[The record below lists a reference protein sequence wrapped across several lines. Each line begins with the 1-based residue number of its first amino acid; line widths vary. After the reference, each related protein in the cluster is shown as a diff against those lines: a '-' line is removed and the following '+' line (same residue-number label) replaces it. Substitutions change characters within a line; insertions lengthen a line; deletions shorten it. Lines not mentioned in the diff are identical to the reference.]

1 MTKSLRHHRY
11 LHYDVFT
18 DKPLTGNQLAVFTHA
33 TDMTAGDMARVTL
46 EMNFSECTFVQPAE
60 QAETDVRLR
69 TFGLDGEMPFAGHP
83 VIGSTFALAHEGFV
97 KPPKAR
103 LVLGLGI
110 GATPVDLEW
119 KGSELAFVW
128 MTQRPPN
135 YGPTLDARDRMTAVL
150 GIEPAAICDGLPIQ
164 EVSCGLPFL
173 FVPLTSRAAVDRC
186 ELDPR
191 ANEAMFRTPDYTSR
205 HLRLLRGAERRRRHG
220 LQPNARRG
228 ARRSGDWIGERAAR
242 LLSRSPSTGAA
253 RPGGTHGQPA
263 GREDGQAEPGAHPD
277 RGDGRRDH
285 GRQGRG
291 RQRAR
296 AATGGSRGSSRSSRR
311 RRGVRVDGLLE
322 LLELL
327 VEPIGGSIDKA
338 T

>member
-1 MTKSLRHHRY
+1 MTKSLRDHRY

-33 TDMTAGDMARVTL
+33 KDMTAGEMARVTL

-60 QAETDVRLR
+60 QAETDVRIR
-69 TFGLDGEMPFAGHP
+69 IFGLDGEMPFAGHP
-83 VIGSTFALAHEGFV
+83 VIGSTFALAHAGFV

-164 EVSCGLPFL
+164 EVSCGLPFW

-186 ELDPR
+186 ELAPR
-191 ANEAMFRTPDYTSR
+191 ANEAMFRDAGLTRRDIFVFSVEPNDDDATVYSR
-205 HLRLLRGAERRRRHG
+205 MLG
-220 LQPNARRG
+220 
-228 ARRSGDWIGERAAR
+228 
-242 LLSRSPSTGAA
+242 
-253 RPGGTHGQPA
+253 A
-263 GREDGQAEPGAHPD
+263 GREDPATGSASGPLGCYLVRYRLAPPGQAGHMVSQQGVKMGRPSRVHIRIAGTADEITDVKVGGASVLV
-277 RGDGRRDH
+277 GDGRITR
-285 GRQGRG
+285 
-291 RQRAR
+291 
-296 AATGGSRGSSRSSRR
+296 
-311 RRGVRVDGLLE
+311 L
-322 LLELL
+322 
-327 VEPIGGSIDKA
+327 
-338 T
+338 